1 MKGVQ
6 KQMAQ
11 KMAGNMMRKENKKD
25 SEGFV
30 LLTVLFLLMLF
41 TAIGLASLA
50 SIKSSVRA
58 SGMLRLDTIRYYQAD
73 GGVLSVIGYMT
84 AYKRTDVP
92 NGVKHTN
99 DFDAAVTVFGE
110 SVRYPPGFSTLW
122 KGADVKTVST
132 SKDGFAEIEA
142 IAFIPTSPAGYG
154 NE

>member
-1 MKGVQ
+1 MEL
-6 KQMAQ
+6 
-11 KMAGNMMRKENKKD
+11 MAGNKMKDENTSG

-30 LLTVLFLLMLF
+30 LLTVSLLLFLF
-41 TAIGLASLA
+41 TAMGLASLV
-50 SIKSSVRA
+50 SIQSSVKSS
-58 SGMLRLDTIRYYQAD
+58 GLLRLDTIRYYQAD

-84 AYKRTDVP
+84 AFKRTDIP
-92 NGVKHTN
+92 SAVKHTAA
-99 DFDAAVTVFGE
+99 FDVVVTVFGQ

-132 SKDGFAEIEA
+132 SKAVSASNAGAAVIEA